1 LGGAVVISKFYGL
14 CFHYNLAGNSEEI
27 FLCGVVVILR
37 DSVVCNNN
45 DLVPALAEGLII
57 RFLFRG
63 LQIVLLILLVPLI
76 WAFLRIVSA

>member
-14 CFHYNLAGNSEEI
+14 CFHYNLCGNSE
-27 FLCGVVVILR
+27 GVVVILR